1 MEHFSYL
8 VKSVIF
14 MWSPILNLAE
24 FDQCVMER
32 KFWTESF
39 LIYLVCYTFIR
50 QQQKNTFTK
59 MFNLVLPTCV
69 DFSLISLSFM
79 IIEISK
85 TKRISF
91 DTKNKDQIQW
101 SAIPPP
107 PTPWARVLY
116 LSFCDIYITMAW
128 SNGKENI
135 YSDFL
140 TIVTK
145 LTYLP

>member
-50 QQQKNTFTK
+50 QQSTFTI
-59 MFNLVLPTCV
+59 MFDLVLPTCV
-69 DFSLISLSFM
+69 DFSLVSLSFI
-79 IIEISK
+79 IIEMSK
-85 TKRISF
+85 TKKISF
-91 DTKNKDQIQW
+91 DAKIKTKSNDQHSLPLPLLELAYCFYSFVTYILQW
-101 SAIPPP
+101 
-107 PTPWARVLY
+107 LG
-116 LSFCDIYITMAW
+116 LMA
-128 SNGKENI
+128 KKTFI
-135 YSDFL
+135 LIF
-140 TIVTK
+140 
-145 LTYLP
+145 